1 MKGRA
6 TLRKGDS
13 MSKEPLLSK
22 LEHVGVVVRDI
33 DKAIAYYRTIGVTQF
48 KPCELTYTLRELWG
62 KPLASDVITT
72 KMSMAE
78 AGPVGIELVQPIAD
92 GTHWMESLVT
102 KGEGIQHL
110 GFFVD
115 DIDEA
120 EAELTARGFA
130 LVYRSRF
137 TLPDGSA
144 GGNAYID
151 TSEVGGFMIEVVHF

>member
-1 MKGRA
+1 
-6 TLRKGDS
+6 
-13 MSKEPLLSK
+13 MSKEPLLSN
-22 LEHVGVVVRDI
+22 LEHVGVVVGDI
-33 DKAIAYYRTIGVTQF
+33 DKAIEYYRSVGISQF
-48 KPCELTYTLRELWG
+48 ESFQLEYNMRELWG

-72 KMSMAE
+72 KMSMAK
-78 AGPVGIELVQPIAD
+78 AGPIGIELVQPIAD
-92 GTHWMESLVT
+92 GTPWMESLKT

-120 EAELTARGFA
+120 EAELRARGFK

>member
-1 MKGRA
+1 
-6 TLRKGDS
+6 

-22 LEHVGVVVRDI
+22 LEHVGVVVRDM
-33 DKAIAYYRTIGVTQF
+33 DKAIAYYRSVGISQF
-48 KPCELTYTLRELWG
+48 KSCELKYSIRELRG
-62 KPLASDVITT
+62 KPLASDVITA

-78 AGPVGIELVQPIAD
+78 AGPTGIELIQPIAG
-92 GTHWMESLVT
+92 GTHWMESLKT

>member
-1 MKGRA
+1 
-6 TLRKGDS
+6 
-13 MSKEPLLSK
+13 MSKEPLLSN
-22 LEHVGVVVRDI
+22 LEHVGVVVGDI
-33 DKAIAYYRTIGVTQF
+33 DKAIAYYRSVGVSQF
-48 KPCELTYTLRELWG
+48 KSCELRYSVRELWG
-62 KPLASDVITT
+62 RPLASDVITT

-78 AGPVGIELVQPIAD
+78 VGPVGIELVQPIAT
-92 GTHWMESLVT
+92 GTHWTEYLET

-120 EAELTARGFA
+120 EAELATRGFK

-144 GGNAYID
+144 GGNAYVD
-151 TSEVGGFMIEVVHF
+151 TGQVGGFMIEVVHF